1 MKFAASAAMLAYF
14 STLETELN
22 RAIELA
28 NRARVNGADP
38 TPGIEIPIAKDLAD
52 RVEKLLSIEGVAKKL
67 RELETT
73 MSREEAALQVA
84 IAVAKGEIKTFESN
98 RDAIEA
104 AVRVA
109 MAVLTEGVVAAPIEG
124 IAKID
129 LAKNDDGTD
138 YIRIYY
144 AGPIRSAGGTAQ
156 ALSVLAADYVRA
168 NLGIAR
174 FVPRPEEVERYVEE
188 ITAYRRVA
196 NLQYLPSDDE
206 IRLIVRN
213 CPICIDGEPT
223 EEAEVE
229 GRRDL
234 ARIETNRIRGG
245 MALVIAEGIA
255 LKAPKVKKHVDKLKL
270 EGWDWLDKFVVTV
283 KTDDASAQL
292 KPKDKYL
299 QDLIAG
305 RPVFSYPSRP
315 GGFRLRYGRGRNT
328 SFAAAGISPATMALM
343 DDFIAAGTQIKVE
356 RPGKA
361 AGIAPVDTIDGPTVR
376 LFNGDVLSIKTEE
389 EAKKIRPS
397 VQQILD
403 IGEILIN
410 FGDFLENNH
419 PLVPSSYCYEWW
431 LQELAAKTS
440 IKEPGDLKNPNA
452 EKALFL
458 SDTYKVPL
466 HPKYTYLWH
475 DISIDE
481 FSRLAEYIRING
493 KYSDKLTFP
502 NDDKIKTILEVLL
515 VPHIVREKVVFI
527 DEPLPLMRCLGLDTT
542 LKKNWI
548 NTESNILDTVSKASG
563 ITIRAR
569 APIRI
574 GARMG
579 RPEKSDKREMKP
591 APHVL
596 FPIGG
601 AGGKRRSLVD
611 VKDFVDD
618 EEDKEK
624 NNEFRNSEFQTGL
637 TYQKGKVG
645 TINVQIG
652 SRICPACKN
661 RTFKNKCTCGKFTH
675 PLFKCESCGIEIKTP
690 FMGTNTNPPCPK
702 CKKETTSVT
711 EMDIDFISE
720 YQKALDN
727 VGERDVYKPKGVL
740 GLTSKNKTPEPLEKG
755 VLRAKHDVVMFKDG
769 TVRYDLS
776 DMPLTH
782 IKPGELGVSVLKF
795 KELGYINDTY
805 GNPLVDENQ
814 ILELKVQ
821 DIVVSKDC
829 AEYLL
834 KTARFI
840 DDLLTR
846 YYKVEP
852 YYNIERID
860 DLIGK
865 LVIGLAPHTSAGV
878 LARLVGFTTAS
889 VGYGHPFFHAAKRR
903 NCFQGDEKL
912 LVQKRDGFELL
923 TIRELVESNLI
934 ENTEKDD
941 FGTEIKKI
949 NGLRT
954 FAFNIK
960 TKKFEL
966 ADITHFSK
974 HIAPEKLIEIKT
986 KSGRKIVVTKDHTF
1000 PDSSGEKVRA
1010 PDVDELLIPW
1020 NIKRPLIEGKENID
1034 LLSITDA
1041 QDVMIRTDCDVFEDD
1056 VQFSQ
1061 ISNNLGMSYKTFTN
1075 YIYRKSYPLEI
1086 INRFNHGVIDAG
1098 NYLLGSKR
1106 DKASIKPSITVNED
1120 FLSLLGF
1127 YLAEGFIKKNQNNCH
1142 QVSITATKEWA
1153 RCILEEKINAVFG
1166 LSPSISGNHVTICSR
1181 FVLEL
1186 FEELKIGK
1194 DAKTKRVP
1202 DFVYA
1207 LPEEKISAFLG
1218 GYFTGDGSCSLQST
1232 LEVNVTSVNK
1242 WLIDGMSFL
1251 LMFSGIKHSIYEEE
1265 REVKSDLI
1273 LKFYGKP
1280 KLIHSYKI
1288 RIYGSQARKFIE
1300 DIGFL
1305 GEKQKYAQDLLKK
1318 WLAKEGQTRTNFDED
1333 VFIDKVVEKKEIK
1346 SNDKYV
1352 YNLTVDTHHTLIC
1365 SGITTFQC
1373 DGDEDCVMLLMDG
1386 LLNFSRSYLPDR
1398 RGGQMDAPLVLTSR
1412 IDPNEVDKEAHNVDV
1427 LFQYPL
1433 AFYEATLKFANAKD
1447 LVKIM
1452 DTVSGRLGTPGQ
1464 YEGFGFTHDTANI
1477 AAGPRNSA
1485 YKTLG
1490 TMIEKMEAQLG
1501 LARKIKAVDPTDVA
1515 ERVINSHFLPD
1526 LIGNL
1531 RSFSK
1536 QKVRCTKCNAKY
1548 RRPPLQGT
1556 CPRCGGNIVLTVHEG
1571 SVRKYLETSLR
1582 IADEYNVRHYTK
1594 QRLELLE
1601 IEMRSLFES
1610 DKVKQKGLADFM

>member
-28 NRARVNGADP
+28 NRARANGADP

-84 IAVAKGEIKTFESN
+84 IAVAKGEIKKFESN

-440 IKEPGDLKNPNA
+440 IKELGDLKNPNA

-481 FSRLAEYIRING
+481 FSQLAEYIRING

-527 DEPLPLMRCLGLDTT
+527 DEPLPLMRCLGLDAT
-542 LKKNWI
+542 LKKNRV

-690 FMGTNTNPPCPK
+690 FVGTNTNPPCPK

-711 EMDIDFISE
+711 EMDIDFLSE
-720 YQKALDN
+720 YQMALDN

-852 YYNIERID
+852 YYNIDKID

-903 NCFQGDEKL
+903 N
-912 LVQKRDGFELL
+912 
-923 TIRELVESNLI
+923 
-934 ENTEKDD
+934 
-941 FGTEIKKI
+941 
-949 NGLRT
+949 
-954 FAFNIK
+954 
-960 TKKFEL
+960 
-966 ADITHFSK
+966 
-974 HIAPEKLIEIKT
+974 
-986 KSGRKIVVTKDHTF
+986 
-1000 PDSSGEKVRA
+1000 
-1010 PDVDELLIPW
+1010 
-1020 NIKRPLIEGKENID
+1020 
-1034 LLSITDA
+1034 
-1041 QDVMIRTDCDVFEDD
+1041 
-1056 VQFSQ
+1056 
-1061 ISNNLGMSYKTFTN
+1061 
-1075 YIYRKSYPLEI
+1075 
-1086 INRFNHGVIDAG
+1086 
-1098 NYLLGSKR
+1098 
-1106 DKASIKPSITVNED
+1106 
-1120 FLSLLGF
+1120 
-1127 YLAEGFIKKNQNNCH
+1127 
-1142 QVSITATKEWA
+1142 
-1153 RCILEEKINAVFG
+1153 
-1166 LSPSISGNHVTICSR
+1166 
-1181 FVLEL
+1181 
-1186 FEELKIGK
+1186 
-1194 DAKTKRVP
+1194 
-1202 DFVYA
+1202 
-1207 LPEEKISAFLG
+1207 
-1218 GYFTGDGSCSLQST
+1218 
-1232 LEVNVTSVNK
+1232 
-1242 WLIDGMSFL
+1242 
-1251 LMFSGIKHSIYEEE
+1251 
-1265 REVKSDLI
+1265 
-1273 LKFYGKP
+1273 
-1280 KLIHSYKI
+1280 
-1288 RIYGSQARKFIE
+1288 
-1300 DIGFL
+1300 
-1305 GEKQKYAQDLLKK
+1305 
-1318 WLAKEGQTRTNFDED
+1318 
-1333 VFIDKVVEKKEIK
+1333 
-1346 SNDKYV
+1346 
-1352 YNLTVDTHHTLIC
+1352 
-1365 SGITTFQC
+1365 C

-1433 AFYEATLKFANAKD
+1433 AFYEATLKYANAKD

-1536 QKVRCTKCNAKY
+1536 QKVRCTKCGAKY
-1548 RRPPLQGT
+1548 RRPPLQGK

>member
-1 MKFAASAAMLAYF
+1 MKFAASETMLAYF
-14 STLETELN
+14 NTLEMELN

-28 NRARVNGADP
+28 NRARANGADP

-52 RVEKLLSIEGVAKKL
+52 RVEKLLNIEGVAKKL

-84 IAVAKGEIKTFESN
+84 ISVAKGEIKRFDSN
-98 RDAIEA
+98 KDAIEA

-234 ARIETNRIRGG
+234 QRIETNRIRGG

-270 EGWDWLDKFVVTV
+270 EGWDWLEKFVVTV
-283 KTDDASAQL
+283 KSDDPSAQL

-328 SFAAAGISPATMALM
+328 SFAAAGTSPATMVMM
-343 DDFIAAGTQIKVE
+343 DDFIAAGTQLKVE

-361 AGIAPVDTIDGPTVR
+361 AAMGPVDTLEGPTVR
-376 LFNGDVLSIKTEE
+376 LFNGDVLRIDTAE
-389 EAKKIRPS
+389 EALKIRPS
-397 VQQILD
+397 VQKILD

-431 LQELAAKTS
+431 IQELATKTS
-440 IKEPGDLKNPNA
+440 IKELGDLKDPDQ
-452 EKALFL
+452 EKALSL
-458 SDTYKVPL
+458 SRTYKVPL

-475 DISIDE
+475 DISIDDYCK
-481 FSRLAEYIRING
+481 LAEYIEKNG
-493 KYSDKLTFP
+493 TYAEKLSFP
-502 NDDKIKTILEVLL
+502 VDEKIKDILEVLL
-515 VPHIVREKVVFI
+515 VPHTVREKHIYI
-527 DEPLPLMRCLGLDTT
+527 DEPLPLMTCLGIDKA
-542 LKKNWI
+542 LKKTW
-548 NTESNILDTVSKASG
+548 TVPEANIMDTLLKVSG
-563 ITIRAR
+563 MTIRAR

-596 FPIGG
+596 FPIGD
-601 AGGKRRSLVD
+601 AGGKRRSLQNA
-611 VKDFVDD
+611 KDYV
-618 EEDKEK
+618 EEEEQNWR
-624 NNEFRNSEFQTGL
+624 NNDLRTGL
-637 TYQKGKVG
+637 TIQKGKVG
-645 TINVQIG
+645 TIKVELGQ
-652 SRICPACKN
+652 RICSSCKIK
-661 RTFKNKCTCGKFTH
+661 TFKNKCSCGKYTQ
-675 PLFKCESCGIEIKTP
+675 PLLRCESCNIEVNKP
-690 FMGTNTNPPCPK
+690 LCPK
-702 CKKETTSVT
+702 CNKPTTCVT
-711 EMDIDFISE
+711 EMDIDFKSE
-720 YQKALDN
+720 VALALN
-727 VGERDVYKPKGVL
+727 NIGERDTLEIKCVL
-740 GLTSKNKTPEPLEKG
+740 GLMSKNKSPEPLEKG
-755 VLRAKHDVVMFKDG
+755 ALRAKHDIVMFKDG

-782 IKPGELGVSVLKF
+782 IKPKEIGVSVSKL
-795 KELGYINDTY
+795 KELGYVNDTY
-805 GNPLVDENQ
+805 GNTFVDENQ

-829 AEYLL
+829 GEYLL

-840 DDLLTR
+840 DDLLVK
-846 YYKVEP
+846 YYKVES
-852 YYNIERID
+852 YYNLENIS
-860 DLIGK
+860 DLIGE

-878 LARLVGFTTAS
+878 LGRLVGFTNAS
-889 VGYGHPFFHAAKRR
+889 VGYAHPFFHAAKRR
-903 NCFQGDEKL
+903 N
-912 LVQKRDGFELL
+912 
-923 TIRELVESNLI
+923 
-934 ENTEKDD
+934 
-941 FGTEIKKI
+941 
-949 NGLRT
+949 
-954 FAFNIK
+954 
-960 TKKFEL
+960 
-966 ADITHFSK
+966 
-974 HIAPEKLIEIKT
+974 
-986 KSGRKIVVTKDHTF
+986 
-1000 PDSSGEKVRA
+1000 
-1010 PDVDELLIPW
+1010 
-1020 NIKRPLIEGKENID
+1020 
-1034 LLSITDA
+1034 
-1041 QDVMIRTDCDVFEDD
+1041 
-1056 VQFSQ
+1056 
-1061 ISNNLGMSYKTFTN
+1061 
-1075 YIYRKSYPLEI
+1075 
-1086 INRFNHGVIDAG
+1086 
-1098 NYLLGSKR
+1098 
-1106 DKASIKPSITVNED
+1106 
-1120 FLSLLGF
+1120 
-1127 YLAEGFIKKNQNNCH
+1127 
-1142 QVSITATKEWA
+1142 
-1153 RCILEEKINAVFG
+1153 
-1166 LSPSISGNHVTICSR
+1166 
-1181 FVLEL
+1181 
-1186 FEELKIGK
+1186 
-1194 DAKTKRVP
+1194 
-1202 DFVYA
+1202 
-1207 LPEEKISAFLG
+1207 
-1218 GYFTGDGSCSLQST
+1218 
-1232 LEVNVTSVNK
+1232 
-1242 WLIDGMSFL
+1242 
-1251 LMFSGIKHSIYEEE
+1251 
-1265 REVKSDLI
+1265 
-1273 LKFYGKP
+1273 
-1280 KLIHSYKI
+1280 
-1288 RIYGSQARKFIE
+1288 
-1300 DIGFL
+1300 
-1305 GEKQKYAQDLLKK
+1305 
-1318 WLAKEGQTRTNFDED
+1318 
-1333 VFIDKVVEKKEIK
+1333 
-1346 SNDKYV
+1346 
-1352 YNLTVDTHHTLIC
+1352 
-1365 SGITTFQC
+1365 C

-1427 LFQYPL
+1427 RFQYPL
-1433 AFYEATLKFANAKD
+1433 EFYEATLAYKNPKD

-1452 DTVSGRLGTPGQ
+1452 DMVSGRLGTPAQ

-1501 LARKIKAVDPTDVA
+1501 LARKIKAVDPQDVA

-1536 QKVRCTKCNAKY
+1536 QKVRCTKCGAKY
-1548 RRPPLQGT
+1548 RRPPLRGS
-1556 CPRCGGNIVLTVHEG
+1556 CPKCGGNIVLTVHEG

-1582 IADEYNVRHYTK
+1582 IADEYHVSHYTK

>member
-1 MKFAASAAMLAYF
+1 MKFAASDTMLSYF
-14 STLETELN
+14 NTLETELN
-22 RAIELA
+22 HAIDLA
-28 NRARVNGADP
+28 NRARANGADP
-38 TPGIEIPIAKDLAD
+38 TPAIEIPIAKDLAD
-52 RVEKLLSIEGVAKKL
+52 RVEKLIGVEGVAKRL
-67 RELETT
+67 RELESS
-73 MSREEAALQVA
+73 MSREEASLQLGFEVA
-84 IAVAKGEIKTFESN
+84 SGKIKMFDSK

-104 AVRVA
+104 AVRIS

-129 LAKNDDGTD
+129 LAKNDDGSE

-156 ALSVLAADYVRA
+156 ALSVLAADYIRTS
-168 NLGIAR
+168 LGINR
-174 FVPRPEEVERYVEE
+174 FIPRAEEVERYVEE
-188 ITAYRRVA
+188 IADYHRAVH
-196 NLQYLPSDDE
+196 LQYLPTDDE

-234 ARIETNRIRGG
+234 ERIETNRIRGG

-270 EGWDWLDKFVVTV
+270 SGWDFLEKFVVTV

-328 SFAAAGISPATMALM
+328 SFAAAGISPATMVMM

-361 AGIAPVDTIDGPTVR
+361 AGIAPVDTIEGPTVR
-376 LFNGDVLSIKTEE
+376 LFNGDVLRVDTA
-389 EAKKIRPS
+389 EAALRIRPS
-397 VQQILD
+397 VQRILD

-431 LQELAAKTS
+431 VQELAARTS
-440 IKEPGDLKNPNA
+440 ISGDLRNPDQRT
-452 EKALFL
+452 ALSL
-458 SDTYKVPL
+458 SDTHKVPL

-475 DISIDE
+475 DITLEEYSA
-481 FSRLAEYIRING
+481 LAEYIQKDG
-493 KYSDKLTFP
+493 KLSEKLQFP
-502 NDDKIKTILEVLL
+502 FDDKIKTILETLL
-515 VPHIVREKVVFI
+515 VPHEVREKNI
-527 DEPLPLMRCLGLDTT
+527 YIKEPLPLLRCLGLGPDM
-542 LKKNWI
+542 KKTWTSPEKDI
-548 NTESNILDTVSKASG
+548 MDTVSKVSG
-563 ITIRAR
+563 ITIRRR

-574 GARMG
+574 GGRMG

-596 FPIGG
+596 FPIGE
-601 AGGKRRSLVD
+601 AGGRRRSLQSA
-611 VKDFVDD
+611 KDYVD
-618 EEDKEK
+618 EEEDNGVQR
-624 NNEFRNSEFQTGL
+624 NNEFRTGL
-637 TYQKGKVG
+637 TVQKEKVG
-645 TINVQIG
+645 TIKVQIG
-652 SRICPACKN
+652 ERICPSCKT
-661 RTFKNKCTCGKFTH
+661 RTFKNRCSCGKFTH
-675 PLFKCESCGIEIKTP
+675 PLLKCSTCGIE
-690 FMGTNTNPPCPK
+690 TNKPVCPK
-702 CKKETTSVT
+702 CKKETTSVA
-711 EMDIDFISE
+711 EMDIDFKSE
-720 YQKALDN
+720 CQLALKN
-727 VGERDVYKPKGVL
+727 LGERDNFESIKGVL

-755 VLRAKHDVVMFKDG
+755 ILRAKHDIVMFKDG

-776 DMPLTH
+776 DLPLTH
-782 IKPGELGVSVLKF
+782 IRPKEIGVPVAKLR
-795 KELGYINDTY
+795 ELGYDNDTY
-805 GNPLVDENQ
+805 GKPLVFEDQ
-814 ILELKVQ
+814 VLELKVQ

-829 AEYLL
+829 GEYLL
-834 KTARFI
+834 KTAGFI
-840 DDLLTR
+840 DDLLTK
-846 YYKVEP
+846 YYKVSP
-852 YYNIERID
+852 YYNINSIS

-878 LARLVGFTTAS
+878 LGRLVGFTNAS
-889 VGYGHPFFHAAKRR
+889 VGYAHPFFHAAKRR
-903 NCFQGDEKL
+903 NCFHGDEKL
-912 LVQKRDGFELL
+912 LVYKGDGFELL
-923 TIRELVESNLI
+923 TIRELVEGNLI
-934 ENTEKDD
+934 GKTEKDD
-941 FGTEIKKI
+941 FGTEYKEIH
-949 NGLRT
+949 GLKT

-966 ADITHFSK
+966 EDITHVSR
-974 HIAPEKLIEIKT
+974 HIPPEKLIEIRT
-986 KSGRKIVVTKDHTF
+986 KSGRKIVVTKDHPF
-1000 PDSSGEKVRA
+1000 PDRSGGKVRA
-1010 PDVDELLIPW
+1010 EDADELLIPW
-1020 NIKRPLIEGKENID
+1020 NLQRPPIETKENID

-1041 QDVMIRTDCDVFEDD
+1041 EDVMIRTESDVFGED
-1056 VQFSQ
+1056 VPLSQ
-1061 ISNNLGMSYKTFTN
+1061 ISQNLGMSYKTFTN
-1075 YIYRKSYPLEI
+1075 YIYRKSYPLEMV
-1086 INRFNHGVIDAG
+1086 NRFNPDVIDTG
-1098 NYLLGSKR
+1098 NYLIGSKR
-1106 DKASIKPSITVNED
+1106 DKVSIKPGITVDED

-1127 YLAEGFIKKNQNNCH
+1127 YLAEGFIKKNQQNCH
-1142 QVSITATKEWA
+1142 QVSITATKAWT
-1153 RCILEEKINAVFG
+1153 RDILKEKINTVFG
-1166 LSPSISGNHVTICSR
+1166 LRPSISGNHVTICSR
-1181 FVLEL
+1181 FVFEL

-1202 DFVYA
+1202 NFVYA
-1207 LPEEKISAFLG
+1207 LPEDKIGAFLR

-1242 WLIDGMSFL
+1242 WLIDAVSFL
-1251 LMFSGIKHSIYEEE
+1251 LMFNGIKHSIYEEE
-1265 REVKSDLI
+1265 RAVKSDLI
-1273 LKFYGKP
+1273 LRFYGKP
-1280 KLIHSYKI
+1280 RSLHSYKI
-1288 RIYGSQARKFIE
+1288 RIYGSEAEKFIE

-1305 GEKQKYAQDLLKK
+1305 GEKQKHAEELLKK
-1318 WLAKEGQTRTNFDED
+1318 WQVKKGQSRTSFNED
-1333 VFIDKVVEKKEIK
+1333 VFIDKVVERKEVN
-1346 SNDKYV
+1346 SQDKYV
-1352 YNLTVDTHHTLIC
+1352 YNLTVDTHHSLIC
-1365 SGITTFQC
+1365 SEITVFQC

-1386 LLNFSRSYLPDR
+1386 LLNFSRSYLPDK
-1398 RGGQMDAPLVLTSR
+1398 RGGQMDAPLVLTMR
-1412 IDPNEVDKEAHNVDV
+1412 IDPNEVDKEAHNIDV
-1427 LFQYPL
+1427 LFRYPL
-1433 AFYEATLKFANAKD
+1433 EFYEATLQYRNPKD
-1447 LVKIM
+1447 IVKLM
-1452 DTVSGRLGTPGQ
+1452 DTVSGRLGKPGQ
-1464 YEGFGFTHDTANI
+1464 YEGFGFTHDTTDI

-1490 TMIEKMEAQLG
+1490 TMIEKMDAQLA
-1501 LARKIKAVDPTDVA
+1501 LARRIKAVDPQDVA
-1515 ERVINSHFLPD
+1515 ERVIESHFLPD

-1548 RRPPLQGT
+1548 RRPPLRGT

-1601 IEMRSLFES
+1601 LEMKSLFES

>member
-1 MKFAASAAMLAYF
+1 MKFAASDAMLAYF
-14 STLETELN
+14 GILETELD
-22 RAIELA
+22 RAIEIA
-28 NRARVNGADP
+28 NRARANGADP
-38 TPGIEIPIAKDLAD
+38 TPTIEIPIAKDLAD

-84 IAVAKGEIKTFESN
+84 IAVAKGEIKNFESN

-234 ARIETNRIRGG
+234 PRIETNRIRGG

-305 RPVFSYPSRP
+305 RPVFSYPSKP
-315 GGFRLRYGRGRNT
+315 GGFRLRYGRSRNT
-328 SFAAAGISPATMALM
+328 SFAAAGISPATMVMM

-376 LFNGDVLSIKTEE
+376 LFNGDVLSIKTAE
-389 EAKKIRPS
+389 EAQKIRPS
-397 VQQILD
+397 VKQILD

-419 PLVPSSYCYEWW
+419 PLVPSSYCFEWW
-431 LQELAAKTS
+431 IQELMAKTS
-440 IKEPGDLKNPNA
+440 IEGDLKNPDQ
-452 EKALFL
+452 EKALSL
-458 SDTYKVPL
+458 SDKYQVPL

-475 DISIDE
+475 DISIED
-481 FSRLAEYIRING
+481 FSSLSEYIHKNG
-493 KYSDKLTFP
+493 TYSDRLSFAL
-502 NDDKIKTILEVLL
+502 DEKIKTILEVLL
-515 VPHIVREKVVFI
+515 VPHIVREKKVVI
-527 DEPLPLMRCLGLDTT
+527 EEPLPLMRCLGLDTS
-542 LKKNWI
+542 LKKASI
-548 NTESNILDTVSKASG
+548 IMGANILDTVSKTSG

-611 VKDFVDD
+611 AKDFVDD
-618 EEDKEK
+618 EDISKEK

-652 SRICPACKN
+652 HRICPSCQS
-661 RTFKNKCTCGKFTH
+661 RTFKNRCTCGKFTI
-675 PLFKCESCGIEIKTP
+675 PLLKCQSCGIEVDKP
-690 FMGTNTNPPCPK
+690 LCPK

-711 EMDIDFISE
+711 EMDIDFIAE

-727 VGERDVYKPKGVL
+727 LGERDVFKPKGVL

-782 IKPGELGVSVLKF
+782 IKPRELGVSVSKF
-795 KELGYINDTY
+795 KEMGYVNDTF
-805 GNPLVDENQ
+805 GNPLTDENQ
-814 ILELKVQ
+814 VLELKVQ

-834 KTARFI
+834 KTAHFI

-846 YYKVEP
+846 YYKVES
-852 YYNIERID
+852 YYNIDKID

-903 NCFQGDEKL
+903 NC
-912 LVQKRDGFELL
+912 
-923 TIRELVESNLI
+923 
-934 ENTEKDD
+934 
-941 FGTEIKKI
+941 
-949 NGLRT
+949 
-954 FAFNIK
+954 
-960 TKKFEL
+960 
-966 ADITHFSK
+966 
-974 HIAPEKLIEIKT
+974 
-986 KSGRKIVVTKDHTF
+986 
-1000 PDSSGEKVRA
+1000 
-1010 PDVDELLIPW
+1010 
-1020 NIKRPLIEGKENID
+1020 
-1034 LLSITDA
+1034 
-1041 QDVMIRTDCDVFEDD
+1041 
-1056 VQFSQ
+1056 
-1061 ISNNLGMSYKTFTN
+1061 
-1075 YIYRKSYPLEI
+1075 
-1086 INRFNHGVIDAG
+1086 
-1098 NYLLGSKR
+1098 
-1106 DKASIKPSITVNED
+1106 
-1120 FLSLLGF
+1120 
-1127 YLAEGFIKKNQNNCH
+1127 
-1142 QVSITATKEWA
+1142 
-1153 RCILEEKINAVFG
+1153 
-1166 LSPSISGNHVTICSR
+1166 
-1181 FVLEL
+1181 
-1186 FEELKIGK
+1186 
-1194 DAKTKRVP
+1194 
-1202 DFVYA
+1202 
-1207 LPEEKISAFLG
+1207 
-1218 GYFTGDGSCSLQST
+1218 
-1232 LEVNVTSVNK
+1232 
-1242 WLIDGMSFL
+1242 
-1251 LMFSGIKHSIYEEE
+1251 
-1265 REVKSDLI
+1265 
-1273 LKFYGKP
+1273 
-1280 KLIHSYKI
+1280 
-1288 RIYGSQARKFIE
+1288 
-1300 DIGFL
+1300 
-1305 GEKQKYAQDLLKK
+1305 
-1318 WLAKEGQTRTNFDED
+1318 
-1333 VFIDKVVEKKEIK
+1333 
-1346 SNDKYV
+1346 
-1352 YNLTVDTHHTLIC
+1352 
-1365 SGITTFQC
+1365 

-1386 LLNFSRSYLPDR
+1386 LVNFSRSYLPDR

-1433 AFYEATLKFANAKD
+1433 AFFEATLKYANPKD

-1452 DTVSGRLGTPGQ
+1452 DTVSGRLGTPAQ
-1464 YEGFGFTHDTANI
+1464 YEGFGFTHDTSNI

-1490 TMIEKMEAQLG
+1490 TMIDKMEAQLG
-1501 LARKIKAVDPTDVA
+1501 LARKIKAVDPQDVA

-1536 QKVRCTKCNAKY
+1536 QKVRCTKCGAKY

>member
-1 MKFAASAAMLAYF
+1 MIFAASDAMLAYF
-14 STLETELN
+14 NTLETGLS

-28 NRARVNGADP
+28 NRARANGADP
-38 TPGIEIPIAKDLAD
+38 VPSIEIPIAKDLAD
-52 RVEKLLSIEGVAKKL
+52 RVEKLIGVEGVAKRL
-67 RELETT
+67 RELEST
-73 MSREEAALQVA
+73 MSREEASLQLGFEVA
-84 IAVAKGEIKTFESN
+84 SGKIKQFESKK
-98 RDAIEA
+98 DAIEA
-104 AVRVA
+104 AVRIS

-129 LAKNDDGTD
+129 LAKNDDGTE

-156 ALSVLAADYVRA
+156 ALSVLAADYIRGS
-168 NLGIAR
+168 LGINR
-174 FVPRPEEVERYVEE
+174 FIPRPEEVERYVEE
-188 ITAYRRVA
+188 IGAYHRAVH
-196 NLQYLPSDDE
+196 LQYLPTDDE
-206 IRLIVRN
+206 IRLIVSN

-234 ARIETNRIRGG
+234 QRIETNRIRGG

-270 EGWDWLDKFVVTV
+270 TGWNFLEKFVVTV

-328 SFAAAGISPATMALM
+328 SFAAAGISPATMILM

-361 AGIAPVDTIDGPTVR
+361 AGIAPVDTIEGPTVR
-376 LFNGDVLSIKTEE
+376 LFNGDVLRVDTAE
-389 EAKKIRPS
+389 EALKIRPA
-397 VQQILD
+397 VQKILD

-410 FGDFLENNH
+410 YGDFLENNH

-431 LQELAAKTS
+431 IQELAAKTS
-440 IKEPGDLKNPNA
+440 TKELGDVRNPDQ
-452 EKALFL
+452 KTALSI

-466 HPKYTYLWH
+466 HPRYTYLWH
-475 DISIDE
+475 DIKLEDYTV
-481 FSRLAEYIRING
+481 LAEYIRNYG
-493 KYSDKLTFP
+493 KYEEKLSFP
-502 NDDKIKTILEVLL
+502 VDDKIKTILETLL
-515 VPHIVREKVVFI
+515 VSHIVREKNI
-527 DEPLPLMRCLGLDTT
+527 NIEEPLPLLRCLGLDTN
-542 LKKNWI
+542 LKKTW
-548 NTESNILDTVSKASG
+548 TLPESNIMDTISKVG
-563 ITIRAR
+563 GLTVRNR

-574 GARMG
+574 GGRMG

-596 FPIGG
+596 FPIGE
-601 AGGKRRSLVD
+601 AGGRRRSLQSA
-611 VKDFVDD
+611 KDYVDD
-618 EEDKEK
+618 DDNGRER
-624 NNEFRNSEFQTGL
+624 NNEFKTGL
-637 TYQKGKVG
+637 SVQKGKVG
-645 TINVQIG
+645 TIKVQIG
-652 SRICPACKN
+652 ERICPSCKK
-661 RTFKNKCTCGKFTH
+661 RTFKNRCICGKFTY
-675 PLFKCESCGIEIKTP
+675 PFLRCESCGIEVDKPI
-690 FMGTNTNPPCPK
+690 CPK

-711 EMDIDFISE
+711 EMDIDFKSE
-720 YQKALDN
+720 CLSALNN
-727 VGERDVYKPKGVL
+727 VGERDTLEIKCVL

-755 VLRAKHDVVMFKDG
+755 ALRAKHDVVMFKDG

-776 DMPLTH
+776 DLPLTH
-782 IKPGELGVSVLKF
+782 IRPKEIGVPVSKL
-795 KELGYINDTY
+795 KELGYVNDAY
-805 GNPLVDENQ
+805 GKPLVEDSQ
-814 ILELKVQ
+814 VLELKVQ

-852 YYNIERID
+852 YYNIQD
-860 DLIGK
+860 TDGLIGK

-878 LARLVGFTTAS
+878 LGRLIGFTGAS
-889 VGYGHPFFHAAKRR
+889 VGYAHPFFHAAKRR
-903 NCFQGDEKL
+903 NCFHGDEKL
-912 LVQKRDGFELL
+912 LVYKGDGFELL
-923 TIRELVESNLI
+923 TIRELFGSNLI
-934 ENTEKDD
+934 GKLEKDD
-941 FGTEIKKI
+941 FGTEYRKI
-949 NGLRT
+949 NGLKT

-966 ADITHFSK
+966 ADITHVSK
-974 HIAPEKLIEIKT
+974 HIPPEKLIEIRT
-986 KSGRKIVVTKDHTF
+986 KSGRKIVVTEDHMF
-1000 PDSSGEKVRA
+1000 PDRTGAKVRA
-1010 PDVDELLIPW
+1010 QDADELLIPW
-1020 NIKRPLIEGKENID
+1020 NLKRPPVETRENID
-1034 LLSITDA
+1034 LLSIADA
-1041 QDVMIRTDCDVFEDD
+1041 QDVMIRTESDVFDED
-1056 VQFSQ
+1056 VPLSQ

-1075 YIYRKSYPLEI
+1075 YVYRKSYPLGI
-1086 INRFNHGVIDAG
+1086 VNRFNPDLIDAG
-1098 NYLLGSKR
+1098 NYMLGSKR
-1106 DKASIKPSITVNED
+1106 DKVSIKPGITVDED
-1120 FLSLLGF
+1120 FLLLLGY
-1127 YLAEGFIKKNQNNCH
+1127 YLA
-1142 QVSITATKEWA
+1142 
-1153 RCILEEKINAVFG
+1153 
-1166 LSPSISGNHVTICSR
+1166 
-1181 FVLEL
+1181 
-1186 FEELKIGK
+1186 

-1202 DFVYA
+1202 NFVYA
-1207 LPEEKISAFLG
+1207 LPEDKICAFLR
-1218 GYFTGDGSCSLQST
+1218 GYFAGDGSCSLQST

-1242 WLIDGMSFL
+1242 WLIDAVSFL

-1265 REVKSDLI
+1265 RAVKSDLI

-1288 RIYGSQARKFIE
+1288 RIYGSEAGKFIE

-1305 GEKQKYAQDLLKK
+1305 GEKQKHAERLLKK
-1318 WLAKEGQTRTNFDED
+1318 WLAKKGRTRTSFDED
-1333 VFIDKVVEKKEIK
+1333 VFIDKVVEKKEI
-1346 SNDKYV
+1346 SCQDKYV
-1352 YNLTVDTHHTLIC
+1352 YNLTVDTHHNLIC

-1386 LLNFSRSYLPDR
+1386 LLNFSRSYLPDK

-1433 AFYEATLKFANAKD
+1433 EFYEATTQFKNPKD
-1447 LVKIM
+1447 IVKLM
-1452 DTVSGRLGTPGQ
+1452 DTVSGRLGTPAQ

-1477 AAGPRNSA
+1477 AAGPKNSA

-1490 TMIEKMEAQLG
+1490 TMIEKMDAQLA
-1501 LARKIKAVDPTDVA
+1501 LARKIKAVDPQDVA
-1515 ERVINSHFLPD
+1515 ERIINSHFLPD

-1548 RRPPLQGT
+1548 RRPPLRGT

-1571 SVRKYLETSLR
+1571 SVKKYLETSLR

-1601 IEMRSLFES
+1601 LEMKSLFES

>member
-1 MKFAASAAMLAYF
+1 MKFAASDAMLAYF
-14 STLETELN
+14 NVLETELN

-28 NRARVNGADP
+28 NRARSNGADP
-38 TPGIEIPIAKDLAD
+38 TPTIEIPIAKDLAD

-84 IAVAKGEIKTFESN
+84 ISVAKGEIKSFGSN

-234 ARIETNRIRGG
+234 QRIETNRIRGG

-305 RPVFSYPSRP
+305 RPVFSYPSKP

-328 SFAAAGISPATMALM
+328 SFAAAGISPATMVMM
-343 DDFIAAGTQIKVE
+343 DDFIATGTQIKVE

-376 LFNGDVLSIKTEE
+376 LFNGDVLSIKTAE
-389 EAKKIRPS
+389 EAQKIRPS

-440 IKEPGDLKNPNA
+440 SKKLGDLKDPGP
-452 EKALFL
+452 EKALLL
-458 SDTYKVPL
+458 SDTYKVPM
-466 HPKYTYLWH
+466 HPKYTFLWH
-475 DISIDE
+475 DISLDE
-481 FSRLAEYIRING
+481 YSQLSEYIRKNG
-493 KYSDKLTFP
+493 KYADTLSFSLDE
-502 NDDKIKTILEVLL
+502 KIKTILEVLL
-515 VPHIVREKVVFI
+515 IPHIVREKQIII
-527 DEPLPLMRCLGLDTT
+527 DEPLPLMRCLGLDAT

-548 NTESNILDTVSKASG
+548 NPESNILDTVSKISG

-574 GARMG
+574 GGRMG

-596 FPIGG
+596 FPIGA

-611 VKDFVDD
+611 AKDYVDD
-618 EEDKEK
+618 DEIDPEK
-624 NNEFRNSEFQTGL
+624 NNEFKNNEFQTGL

-645 TINVQIG
+645 TISIQVG
-652 SRICPACKN
+652 ERICPSCKT
-661 RTFKNKCTCGKFTH
+661 RTFKNRCTCGKFTH
-675 PLFKCESCGIEIKTP
+675 PFLKCQSCGIEIKTP
-690 FMGTNTNPPCPK
+690 YSNTGTNQLCPK
-702 CKKETTSVT
+702 CKKETTCVT

-720 YQKALDN
+720 YQHALEN

-755 VLRAKHDVVMFKDG
+755 ILRAKHDVVMFKDG

-776 DMPLTH
+776 DLPLTH
-782 IKPGELGVSVLKF
+782 IKPKEIGVPVPKL
-795 KELGYINDTY
+795 KELGYINDVY
-805 GNPLVDENQ
+805 GNPLIDEKQ

-829 AEYLL
+829 GEYLL

-846 YYKVEP
+846 YYKVES
-852 YYNIERID
+852 YYNIDNID
-860 DLIGK
+860 NLIGK

-878 LARLVGFTTAS
+878 LGRLVGFTTAS
-889 VGYGHPFFHAAKRR
+889 VGYAHPFFHAAKRR
-903 NCFQGDEKL
+903 N
-912 LVQKRDGFELL
+912 
-923 TIRELVESNLI
+923 
-934 ENTEKDD
+934 
-941 FGTEIKKI
+941 
-949 NGLRT
+949 
-954 FAFNIK
+954 
-960 TKKFEL
+960 
-966 ADITHFSK
+966 
-974 HIAPEKLIEIKT
+974 
-986 KSGRKIVVTKDHTF
+986 
-1000 PDSSGEKVRA
+1000 
-1010 PDVDELLIPW
+1010 
-1020 NIKRPLIEGKENID
+1020 
-1034 LLSITDA
+1034 
-1041 QDVMIRTDCDVFEDD
+1041 
-1056 VQFSQ
+1056 
-1061 ISNNLGMSYKTFTN
+1061 
-1075 YIYRKSYPLEI
+1075 
-1086 INRFNHGVIDAG
+1086 
-1098 NYLLGSKR
+1098 
-1106 DKASIKPSITVNED
+1106 
-1120 FLSLLGF
+1120 
-1127 YLAEGFIKKNQNNCH
+1127 
-1142 QVSITATKEWA
+1142 
-1153 RCILEEKINAVFG
+1153 
-1166 LSPSISGNHVTICSR
+1166 
-1181 FVLEL
+1181 
-1186 FEELKIGK
+1186 
-1194 DAKTKRVP
+1194 
-1202 DFVYA
+1202 
-1207 LPEEKISAFLG
+1207 
-1218 GYFTGDGSCSLQST
+1218 
-1232 LEVNVTSVNK
+1232 
-1242 WLIDGMSFL
+1242 
-1251 LMFSGIKHSIYEEE
+1251 
-1265 REVKSDLI
+1265 
-1273 LKFYGKP
+1273 
-1280 KLIHSYKI
+1280 
-1288 RIYGSQARKFIE
+1288 
-1300 DIGFL
+1300 
-1305 GEKQKYAQDLLKK
+1305 
-1318 WLAKEGQTRTNFDED
+1318 
-1333 VFIDKVVEKKEIK
+1333 
-1346 SNDKYV
+1346 
-1352 YNLTVDTHHTLIC
+1352 
-1365 SGITTFQC
+1365 C

-1433 AFYEATLKFANAKD
+1433 EFYEATLKYTNPKD
-1447 LVKIM
+1447 IVKIM
-1452 DTVSGRLGTPGQ
+1452 DTVSGRLGTPAQ

-1490 TMIEKMEAQLG
+1490 TMIEKMDAQLG
-1501 LARKIKAVDPTDVA
+1501 LARKIKAVDPQDVA

>member
-1 MKFAASAAMLAYF
+1 MKFAASAAMLSYF

-28 NRARVNGADP
+28 IRARAKGADP
-38 TPGIEIPIAKDLAD
+38 KPTIEIPIAKDLAD

-67 RELETT
+67 RELEST

-84 IAVAKGEIKTFESN
+84 IAVAKGEINKFESN

-328 SFAAAGISPATMALM
+328 SFAAAGISPATMVLM

-376 LFNGDVLSIKTEE
+376 LFNGDVLRIKTEE
-389 EAKKIRPS
+389 EAKKIRPA

-440 IKEPGDLKNPNA
+440 IKELGDLKNPNG
-452 EKALFL
+452 EKALYL

-466 HPKYTYLWH
+466 HPEYTYLWH

-481 FSRLAEYIRING
+481 FFQLSEYIRING
-493 KYSDKLTFP
+493 KYSHKLSFP
-502 NDDKIKTILEVLL
+502 INNKIKSILEVLL
-515 VPHIVREKVVFI
+515 VPHIVREKQVLI
-527 DEPLPLMRCLGLDTT
+527 DEPLPLIRCLGLDAS
-542 LKKNWI
+542 LKKNRT
-548 NTESNILDTVSKASG
+548 NTESNIMDRVSKVSG

-618 EEDKEK
+618 DDIDKEK
-624 NNEFRNSEFQTGL
+624 KNEFKSSEFQTGL

-661 RTFKNKCTCGKFTH
+661 RTFKNRCTCGKFTY
-675 PLFKCESCGIEIKTP
+675 PLFKCESCGIEVNTP
-690 FMGTNTNPPCPK
+690 FTGTNPICPK

-711 EMDIDFISE
+711 EMNIDFLSE
-720 YQKALDN
+720 YQIALDN

-782 IKPGELGVSVLKF
+782 IRPGELGVSVLKF
-795 KELGYINDTY
+795 KELGYVNDTF
-805 GNPLVDENQ
+805 GNPLVDESQ

-852 YYNIERID
+852 YYNIDKID

-878 LARLVGFTTAS
+878 LARLAGFTTAS

-912 LVQKRDGFELL
+912 LIQRGEGFELL
-923 TIRELVESNLI
+923 TICELVDSNLI

-960 TKKFEL
+960 TKTFEL
-966 ADITHFSK
+966 ADITHVSK
-974 HIAPEKLIEIKT
+974 HIAPEKLVEIRT

-1000 PDSSGEKVRA
+1000 PDRSGEKVRA
-1010 PDVDELLIPW
+1010 QDADELLIPW
-1020 NIKRPLIEGKENID
+1020 NIKRPPIEPKKNID

-1041 QDVMIRTDCDVFEDD
+1041 QNVMIRTESDVFEEG
-1056 VQFSQ
+1056 VHLSK
-1061 ISNNLGMSYKTFTN
+1061 ISND
-1075 YIYRKSYPLEI
+1075 LEM
-1086 INRFNHGVIDAG
+1086 
-1098 NYLLGSKR
+1098 
-1106 DKASIKPSITVNED
+1106 
-1120 FLSLLGF
+1120 
-1127 YLAEGFIKKNQNNCH
+1127 
-1142 QVSITATKEWA
+1142 
-1153 RCILEEKINAVFG
+1153 
-1166 LSPSISGNHVTICSR
+1166 
-1181 FVLEL
+1181 
-1186 FEELKIGK
+1186 
-1194 DAKTKRVP
+1194 KTKRVP
-1202 DFVYA
+1202 NFVYA
-1207 LPEEKISAFLG
+1207 LPKAKISTFLR
-1218 GYFTGDGSCSLQST
+1218 GYFTGDGSCSSQST
-1232 LEVNVTSVNK
+1232 LEVNATSVNK
-1242 WLIDGMSFL
+1242 WLIDGVSFL
-1251 LMFSGIKHSIYEEE
+1251 LMFFGIKHSIYEE
-1265 REVKSDLI
+1265 LI
-1273 LKFYGKP
+1273 N
-1280 KLIHSYKI
+1280 SYKI
-1288 RIYGSQARKFIE
+1288 RIYGSEARKFIE

-1305 GEKQKYAQDLLKK
+1305 GEKQKHAQDLLKK
-1318 WLAKEGQTRTNFDED
+1318 WLAKDGRTRTNFDED
-1333 VFIDKVVEKKEIK
+1333 VFIDKVVEKKEI
-1346 SNDKYV
+1346 SSEDKYV
-1352 YNLTVDTHHTLIC
+1352 YNLTVDNHHNLIC

-1433 AFYEATLKFANAKD
+1433 AFYEATLKYANAKD
-1447 LVKIM
+1447 LVRIM
-1452 DTVSGRLGTPGQ
+1452 DTVSGRLGTPAQ

-1536 QKVRCTKCNAKY
+1536 QKVRCTKCGAKY

-1582 IADEYNVRHYTK
+1582 IADEYNVQPYTK

>member
-1 MKFAASAAMLAYF
+1 MKFAASDTMLAYF
-14 STLETELN
+14 NALENELN
-22 RAIELA
+22 RAIDLA
-28 NRARVNGADP
+28 NRARTNGADP
-38 TPGIEIPIAKDLAD
+38 KPEVEIPIAKDLAD
-52 RVEKLLSIEGVAKKL
+52 RVEKLLGIEGVAKRL

-73 MSREEAALQVA
+73 VSREEAALRLA
-84 IAVAKGEIKTFESN
+84 LDVAKGEIKSFEST

-129 LAKNDDGTD
+129 LAKNDDGSD

-156 ALSVLAADYVRA
+156 ALSVLAADYIRGS
-168 NLGIAR
+168 LGINR
-174 FVPRPEEVERYVEE
+174 FIPRPEEVERYVEE
-188 ITAYRRVA
+188 ITAYHRTVH
-196 NLQYLPSDDE
+196 LQYLPTDEE

-270 EGWDWLDKFVVTV
+270 SGWDWLEKFVITV

-305 RPVFSYPSRP
+305 RPVFSYPSKP

-328 SFAAAGISPATMALM
+328 SFAAAGISPATMVLM

-361 AGIAPVDTIDGPTVR
+361 AGIAPVDTIEGPTVR
-376 LFNGDVLSIKTEE
+376 LFNGDVMRVDTAQ
-389 EAKKIRPS
+389 EALKIRPL
-397 VQQILD
+397 VQKILD

-440 IKEPGDLKNPNA
+440 IKELGELKNPDQ
-452 EKALFL
+452 KTALSL
-458 SDTYKVPL
+458 SDTHKVPL

-475 DISIDE
+475 DIKLE
-481 FSRLAEYIRING
+481 EYTQLAEYIQKNG
-493 KYSDKLTFP
+493 KLAEKLTLRLED
-502 NDDKIKTILEVLL
+502 NIKNILETLL
-515 VPHIVREKVVFI
+515 VPHTVREKQI
-527 DEPLPLMRCLGLDTT
+527 HIEEPLPLLRCLGLEPDMKNDM
-542 LKKNWI
+542 KKAW
-548 NTESNILDTVSKASG
+548 TAPESSIIGTISKVSG
-563 ITIRAR
+563 ITVRNRAQ
-569 APIRI
+569 IRI
-574 GARMG
+574 GGRMG

-596 FPIGG
+596 FPIGE
-601 AGGKRRSLVD
+601 AGGRRRSLQSA
-611 VKDFVDD
+611 KEYVDD
-618 EEDKEK
+618 GDDGAERSNDFKTGLSVQKEK
-624 NNEFRNSEFQTGL
+624 I
-637 TYQKGKVG
+637 G
-645 TINVQIG
+645 TIKVQIG
-652 SRICPACKN
+652 ERICPSCKS
-661 RTFKNKCTCGKFTH
+661 RTFKSRCRCGKFTI
-675 PLFKCESCGIEIKTP
+675 PLLKCSSCGIEVNKTV
-690 FMGTNTNPPCPK
+690 CPK
-702 CKKETTSVT
+702 CKKETTSII
-711 EMDIDFISE
+711 EMPIDFKKE
-720 YQKALDN
+720 YQEALDR
-727 VGERDVYKPKGVL
+727 VGERDNFESIKGVL
-740 GLTSKNKTPEPLEKG
+740 GLMSKNKTPEPLEKG
-755 VLRAKHDVVMFKDG
+755 ILRAKHDIVMFKDG

-776 DMPLTH
+776 DLPLTH
-782 IKPGELGVSVLKF
+782 IKPKEIGVPVERL
-795 KELGYINDTY
+795 KELGYLNDVY
-805 GNPLVDENQ
+805 GKPLIDENQ
-814 ILELKVQ
+814 VLELKVQ

-840 DDLLTR
+840 DDLLTK

-852 YYNIERID
+852 YYNISGINE
-860 DLIGK
+860 LIGK

-878 LARLVGFTTAS
+878 LGRLVGFTGAS
-889 VGYGHPFFHAAKRR
+889 VGYAHPFFHAAKRR
-903 NCFQGDEKL
+903 NCFHGDEKL
-912 LVQKRDGFELL
+912 LIYKGDGFELL
-923 TIRELVESNLI
+923 TIRELVELSLTGK
-934 ENTEKDD
+934 TEKDD
-941 FGTEIKKI
+941 FGTEYKEIQ
-949 NGLRT
+949 GLKT

-966 ADITHFSK
+966 ADITCVSK
-974 HIAPEKLIEIKT
+974 HISPEKLIELKT
-986 KSGRKIVVTKDHTF
+986 KSGRKIVVTKDHPF
-1000 PDSSGEKVRA
+1000 PDSPGIKVRA
-1010 PDVDELLIPW
+1010 EDADELLIPW
-1020 NIKRPLIEGKENID
+1020 NLKRPPIETKENID

-1041 QDVMIRTDCDVFEDD
+1041 EDVMIRTESDVFEET
-1056 VQFSQ
+1056 VPLSQ
-1061 ISNNLGMSYKTFTN
+1061 ISKNLGMSYKTFTN
-1075 YIYRKSYPLEI
+1075 YIYRKSYPLEMVS
-1086 INRFNHGVIDAG
+1086 RFNPDMIDTG
-1098 NYLLGSKR
+1098 NYLLGSRR
-1106 DKASIKPSITVNED
+1106 DKVSIKPNITVDED

-1142 QVSITATKEWA
+1142 QVSITATKEWT
-1153 RCILEEKINAVFG
+1153 RRILKEKINAVFG
-1166 LSPSISGNHVTICSR
+1166 LRPSISGNHVTICSR
-1181 FVLEL
+1181 FVYEL

-1202 DFVYA
+1202 NFVYS
-1207 LPEEKISAFLG
+1207 LPGDKISAFLR

-1232 LEVNVTSVNK
+1232 LEVNLTSVNK
-1242 WLIDGMSFL
+1242 WLVDGVSFL

-1265 REVKSDLI
+1265 RSVKSDLI

-1288 RIYGSQARKFIE
+1288 RIYGSEAGKFIE
-1300 DIGFL
+1300 SIGFL
-1305 GEKQKYAQDLLKK
+1305 GEKQKHAEELLKK
-1318 WLAKEGQTRTNFDED
+1318 WLAKKGRARTSFDED
-1333 VFIDKVVEKKEIK
+1333 VFIDKVVERKEII
-1346 SNDKYV
+1346 SQDKYV
-1352 YNLTVDTHHTLIC
+1352 YNLTVDTHHSLIC

-1386 LLNFSRSYLPDR
+1386 LLNFSRSYLPDK
-1398 RGGQMDAPLVLTSR
+1398 RGGQMDAPLVLTMR
-1412 IDPNEVDKEAHNVDV
+1412 IDPNEVDKEAHNIDV

-1433 AFYEATLKFANAKD
+1433 EFYEATLGYKNPKD
-1447 LVKIM
+1447 LVKLM
-1452 DTVSGRLGTPGQ
+1452 DTVSGRLGTPAQ
-1464 YEGFGFTHDTANI
+1464 YEGFGFTHDTTDI
-1477 AAGPRNSA
+1477 AAGPKNSA

-1490 TMIEKMEAQLG
+1490 TMIEKMDAQLA
-1501 LARKIKAVDPTDVA
+1501 LARKIKAVDPQDVA
-1515 ERVINSHFLPD
+1515 ERIINSHFLPD

-1548 RRPPLQGT
+1548 RRPPLRGT
-1556 CPRCGGNIVLTVHEG
+1556 CPKCGGNIVLTVHEG

-1601 IEMRSLFES
+1601 LEMSSLFES

>member
-1 MKFAASAAMLAYF
+1 MKFAASDSMLSYF
-14 STLETELN
+14 NGLESELN
-22 RAIELA
+22 RAIDLA
-28 NRARVNGADP
+28 NRARANGADP
-38 TPGIEIPIAKDLAD
+38 LPSVEIPIAKDLAD
-52 RVEKLLSIEGVAKKL
+52 RVEKLIGVEGVAKRL
-67 RELETT
+67 RELESS
-73 MSREEAALQVA
+73 MSREEASLQLGLEVA
-84 IAVAKGEIKTFESN
+84 SGKIKQFESQK
-98 RDAIEA
+98 DAIEA
-104 AVRVA
+104 AVRIS

-129 LAKNDDGTD
+129 LAKNDDGSD

-156 ALSVLAADYVRA
+156 ALSVLAADYIRGS
-168 NLGIAR
+168 LGINR
-174 FVPRPEEVERYVEE
+174 FIPRAEEVERYVEE
-188 ITAYRRVA
+188 IAAYHRAVH
-196 NLQYLPSDDE
+196 LQYLPSDDE

-270 EGWDWLDKFVVTV
+270 PGWDFLEKFVVTV
-283 KTDDASAQL
+283 KTDDPAAQL

-328 SFAAAGISPATMALM
+328 SFAAAGISPATMVMM

-361 AGIAPVDTIDGPTVR
+361 AGIAPVDTIEGPTVR
-376 LFNGDVLSIKTEE
+376 LFNGDVLRVDTQA
-389 EAKKIRPS
+389 EALKIRPS
-397 VQQILD
+397 VQRILD
-403 IGEILIN
+403 VGEILIN

-431 LQELAAKTS
+431 LQELAAKTPLN
-440 IKEPGDLKNPNA
+440 EPGDLRNPDQ
-452 EKALFL
+452 KTALSL

-475 DISIDE
+475 DISLDE
-481 FSRLAEYIRING
+481 YTALAEYIQKNG
-493 KYSDKLTFP
+493 KFAEKVEFP
-502 NDDKIKTILEVLL
+502 LDDTIKTILETLL
-515 VPHIVREKVVFI
+515 VPHIVREKLIFI
-527 DEPLPLMRCLGLDTT
+527 EEPLPLMRCLGLDAN
-542 LKKNWI
+542 LKKTWASA
-548 NTESNILDTVSKASG
+548 ESNIMDTVSKVSG
-563 ITIRAR
+563 ITIRSR

-574 GARMG
+574 GGRMG

-596 FPIGG
+596 FPIGE
-601 AGGKRRSLVD
+601 AGGRRRSLKSARD
-611 VKDFVDD
+611 YIDD
-618 EEDKEK
+618 TDNGGKN
-624 NNEFRNSEFQTGL
+624 NNEFKTGL
-637 TYQKGKVG
+637 SVQTEKAG
-645 TINVQIG
+645 TIKVQIG
-652 SRICPACKN
+652 ERICPSCKT
-661 RTFKNKCTCGKFTH
+661 RTFKNRCTCGKSTH
-675 PLFKCESCGIEIKTP
+675 PLLKCQSCGIEVPKP
-690 FMGTNTNPPCPK
+690 VCPK

-711 EMDIDFISE
+711 ELEIDFKSE
-720 YQKALDN
+720 YQQALDN
-727 VGERDVYKPKGVL
+727 VGERDNFDSIKGVI

-755 VLRAKHDVVMFKDG
+755 ILRAKHDIVMFKDG

-776 DMPLTH
+776 DLPLTH
-782 IKPGELGVSVLKF
+782 IKPRELGISVQKL
-795 KELGYINDTY
+795 KELGYVNDTY
-805 GNPLVDENQ
+805 GKPLVDENQ
-814 ILELKVQ
+814 VIELKVQ

-840 DDLLTR
+840 DDLLVK
-846 YYKVEP
+846 YYKVDA
-852 YYNIERID
+852 YYNINSAD

-878 LARLVGFTTAS
+878 LGRLIGFTTAS
-889 VGYGHPFFHAAKRR
+889 VGYAHPFFHAAKRR
-903 NCFQGDEKL
+903 NCFHGDEKL
-912 LVQKRDGFELL
+912 LVFKGDGFELL
-923 TIRELVESNLI
+923 TIRQLVELSLTGKI
-934 ENTEKDD
+934 EKDD
-941 FGTEIKKI
+941 FGTEYKEIQ
-949 NGLRT
+949 GLKT
-954 FAFNIK
+954 FAFNTK

-966 ADITHFSK
+966 AEITHVSR
-974 HIAPEKLIEIKT
+974 HIAPEKLLEIKT
-986 KSGRKIVVTKDHTF
+986 KSGRKIVVTEDHPF
-1000 PDSSGEKVRA
+1000 PDKSGVKVRA
-1010 PDVDELLIPW
+1010 EDVDELLIPW
-1020 NIKRPLIEGKENID
+1020 NLKRPTIETKDNID
-1034 LLSITDA
+1034 LLSITEPE
-1041 QDVMIRTDCDVFEDD
+1041 DVMIRTECDVFDED
-1056 VQFSQ
+1056 VSFSE
-1061 ISNNLGMSYKTFTN
+1061 ISSNLGMSYKTFTN
-1075 YIYRKSYPLEI
+1075 YIYRKSYPFEI
-1086 INRFNHGVIDAG
+1086 VKRFNPDIIDAG
-1098 NYLLGSKR
+1098 NYLIGSRR
-1106 DKASIKPSITVNED
+1106 DKVSIKPSITVDED
-1120 FLSLLGF
+1120 FLLLLGF
-1127 YLAEGFIKKNQNNCH
+1127 YLAEGFIKKNQINCH
-1142 QVSITATKEWA
+1142 QVSITATKEWI
-1153 RCILEEKINAVFG
+1153 RRLLKEKINAVFG
-1166 LSPSISGNHVTICSR
+1166 LHPSISGNHVTICSR
-1181 FVLEL
+1181 FVYEL

-1202 DFVYA
+1202 NFVYA
-1207 LPEEKISAFLG
+1207 LPEEKISAFLR

-1242 WLIDGMSFL
+1242 WLIDAVSFL

-1265 REVKSDLI
+1265 RAVKSDLI
-1273 LKFYGKP
+1273 LKFYGKS

-1288 RIYGSQARKFIE
+1288 RIYGSEAGKFIE
-1300 DIGFL
+1300 DVGFL
-1305 GEKQKYAQDLLKK
+1305 GEKQEHAEELLKK
-1318 WLAKEGQTRTNFDED
+1318 WLAKKGRTRTSFDED
-1333 VFIDKVVEKKEIK
+1333 VFSDKVIEKREI
-1346 SNDKYV
+1346 SSHDKYV
-1352 YNLTVDTHHTLIC
+1352 YNLTVDTHHSLIC
-1365 SGITTFQC
+1365 SGITAFQC

-1386 LLNFSRSYLPDR
+1386 LLNFSRSYLPDK

-1412 IDPNEVDKEAHNVDV
+1412 IDPNEVDKEAHNVDL
-1427 LFQYPL
+1427 LFRYPL
-1433 AFYEATLKFANAKD
+1433 LFYEATLQYKNPKD
-1447 LVKIM
+1447 IVKLM
-1452 DTVSGRLGTPGQ
+1452 DTVSGRLGTPAQ
-1464 YEGFGFTHDTANI
+1464 YEGFGFTHDTADI

-1490 TMIEKMEAQLG
+1490 TMIEKMDAQLA
-1501 LARKIKAVDPTDVA
+1501 LARRIKAVDPQDVA
-1515 ERVINSHFLPD
+1515 ERVIESHFLPD

-1548 RRPPLQGT
+1548 RRPPLRGT
-1556 CPRCGGNIVLTVHEG
+1556 CPKCGGNIVLTVHEG

-1601 IEMRSLFES
+1601 LEMRSLFES

>member
-1 MKFAASAAMLAYF
+1 MKFAASDAMLAYF
-14 STLETELN
+14 NALESELN
-22 RAIELA
+22 RAIALA
-28 NRARVNGADP
+28 NRARANGADP
-38 TPGIEIPIAKDLAD
+38 KPETEIPIAKDLAD
-52 RVEKLLSIEGVAKKL
+52 RVEKLIGVEGVAKRL
-67 RELETT
+67 RELEAA
-73 MSREEAALQVA
+73 MSREEASLQLGLEVA
-84 IAVAKGEIKTFESN
+84 SGKIKQFESN

-104 AVRVA
+104 AVRVS

-129 LAKNDDGTD
+129 LAKNDDGSD
-138 YIRIYY
+138 YIRVYY

-156 ALSVLAADYVRA
+156 ALSVLAADYIRA
-168 NLGIAR
+168 NLGINP

-196 NLQYLPSDDE
+196 NLQYLPTDDE

-234 ARIETNRIRGG
+234 PRIETNRIRGG

-270 EGWDWLDKFVVTV
+270 GGWDWLEKFVVTV

-328 SFAAAGISPATMALM
+328 SFAAAGISPATMVLM

-361 AGIAPVDTIDGPTVR
+361 AGIAPVDTIEGPTVR
-376 LFNGDVLSIKTEE
+376 LFNGDVMRVDTAH
-389 EAKKIRPS
+389 EALKIRPS
-397 VQQILD
+397 VQKILD

-431 LQELAAKTS
+431 LQELAARTS
-440 IKEPGDLKNPNA
+440 IREHGDLKNPDQ
-452 EKALFL
+452 KTALLL

-475 DISIDE
+475 DIKLE
-481 FSRLAEYIRING
+481 EYAQLAEYIQKNG
-493 KYSDKLTFP
+493 KFVEKLEFP
-502 NDDKIKTILEVLL
+502 LDDKIKNILETLL
-515 VPHIVREKVVFI
+515 VPHTVREKQI
-527 DEPLPLMRCLGLDTT
+527 YIEEPLPLMRCLGLDPG
-542 LKKNWI
+542 LKKTW
-548 NTESNILDTVSKASG
+548 SAPGPNIMDTVSIISG
-563 ITIRAR
+563 ITIRSK

-574 GARMG
+574 GGRMG

-596 FPIGG
+596 FPIGE
-601 AGGKRRSLVD
+601 AGGRRRLLQSA
-611 VKDFVDD
+611 KDFVDD
-618 EEDKEK
+618 GENGEIK
-624 NNEFRNSEFQTGL
+624 NTDFKTGL
-637 TYQKGKVG
+637 SVQKEKVG
-645 TINVQIG
+645 TIKVQIG
-652 SRICPACKN
+652 ERICPSCKT
-661 RTFKNKCTCGKFTH
+661 RTFKNRCNCGEFTQPLLKCQ
-675 PLFKCESCGIEIKTP
+675 SCGIQVQKP
-690 FMGTNTNPPCPK
+690 VCPK

-711 EMDIDFISE
+711 EMDIDFKSE
-720 YQKALDN
+720 CMLALKN
-727 VGERDVYKPKGVL
+727 LGERDNFGSIKGVL
-740 GLTSKNKTPEPLEKG
+740 GLMSKNKTPEPLEKG
-755 VLRAKHDVVMFKDG
+755 ILRAKHDIVMFKDG

-776 DMPLTH
+776 DLPLTH
-782 IKPGELGVSVLKF
+782 IKPKEIGVPVERL
-795 KELGYINDTY
+795 KELGYANDAY
-805 GNPLVDENQ
+805 GKPLIDENQ
-814 ILELKVQ
+814 VLELKVQ

-834 KTARFI
+834 KTAKFI
-840 DDLLTR
+840 DDLLVK

-852 YYNIERID
+852 YYNISGINE
-860 DLIGK
+860 LIGK

-878 LARLVGFTTAS
+878 LSRLIGFTGAS
-889 VGYGHPFFHAAKRR
+889 VGYAHPFFHAAKRR
-903 NCFQGDEKL
+903 NCFHGDEKL
-912 LVQKRDGFELL
+912 LIYRGDGFELL
-923 TIRELVESNLI
+923 TIRELVELSLTGK
-934 ENTEKDD
+934 TEKDD
-941 FGTEIKKI
+941 FGTEYREIQDLK
-949 NGLRT
+949 T

-966 ADITHFSK
+966 ADITCVSK
-974 HIAPEKLIEIKT
+974 HISPEKLIELKT
-986 KSGRKIVVTKDHTF
+986 KSGRKIVVTKDHPF
-1000 PDSSGEKVRA
+1000 PDRSGTKVRA
-1010 PDVDELLIPW
+1010 EDADELLIPW
-1020 NIKRPLIEGKENID
+1020 NLKRPPVETKENID

-1041 QDVMIRTDCDVFEDD
+1041 EDIMIRTESDVFEED
-1056 VQFSQ
+1056 VPLSQ
-1061 ISNNLGMSYKTFTN
+1061 ISKNLGMSYKTFTN
-1075 YIYRKSYPLEI
+1075 YIYRKSYPLEMV
-1086 INRFNHGVIDAG
+1086 NRFNPDVIDAG
-1098 NYLLGSKR
+1098 NYLIGSKR
-1106 DKASIKPSITVNED
+1106 DKVSIKPSITVDDD

-1127 YLAEGFIKKNQNNCH
+1127 YLAEGFIKKNQINCY
-1142 QVSITATKEWA
+1142 QVSITATKEWT
-1153 RCILEEKINAVFG
+1153 RRILKEKINTVFG
-1166 LSPSISGNHVTICSR
+1166 LRPSISGNHVTICSR
-1181 FVLEL
+1181 FVYEL

-1202 DFVYA
+1202 NFVYS
-1207 LPEEKISAFLG
+1207 LPMDKINAFLG

-1232 LEVNVTSVNK
+1232 LEVNLTSVNK
-1242 WLIDGMSFL
+1242 WLIDGVSFL
-1251 LMFSGIKHSIYEEE
+1251 LMFSGIKHSIYE
-1265 REVKSDLI
+1265 D
-1273 LKFYGKP
+1273 
-1280 KLIHSYKI
+1280 KI
-1288 RIYGSQARKFIE
+1288 RIYGSEARKFIE

-1305 GEKQKYAQDLLKK
+1305 GEKQKHAEELLKK
-1318 WLAKEGQTRTNFDED
+1318 WLAKKGRARTSFDED
-1333 VFIDKVVEKKEIK
+1333 VFIDKVVERKEI
-1346 SNDKYV
+1346 SSQDKYV
-1352 YNLTVDTHHTLIC
+1352 YNLTVDTHHSLIC

-1386 LLNFSRSYLPDR
+1386 LLNFSRSYLPDK
-1398 RGGQMDAPLVLTSR
+1398 RGGQMDAPLVLTTR
-1412 IDPNEVDKEAHNVDV
+1412 IDPNEVDKEAHNIDV

-1433 AFYEATLKFANAKD
+1433 EFYEATLGYKNPKD
-1447 LVKIM
+1447 LVKLM
-1452 DTVSGRLGTPGQ
+1452 DTVSGRLGTPAQ
-1464 YEGFGFTHDTANI
+1464 YEGFGFTHDTTDI
-1477 AAGPRNSA
+1477 AAGPKNSA

-1490 TMIEKMEAQLG
+1490 TMIEKMDAQLA
-1501 LARKIKAVDPTDVA
+1501 LARKIKAVDPQDVA
-1515 ERVINSHFLPD
+1515 ERIINSHFLPD

-1548 RRPPLQGT
+1548 RRPPLRGT
-1556 CPRCGGNIVLTVHEG
+1556 CPKCGGNVVLTVHEG

-1601 IEMRSLFES
+1601 LEMRSLFES

>member
-1 MKFAASAAMLAYF
+1 MKFAASTAMLAYF
-14 STLETELN
+14 NILESDLA
-22 RAIELA
+22 RAIDLA
-28 NRARVNGADP
+28 NRARANGADP
-38 TPGIEIPIAKDLAD
+38 TPAIEIPIAKDLAD
-52 RVEKLLSIEGVAKKL
+52 RVEKLIGVEGVAKRL
-67 RELETT
+67 RELESS
-73 MSREEAALQVA
+73 MSREEASLQLGLEVA
-84 IAVAKGEIKTFESN
+84 SGKIKQFESQK
-98 RDAIEA
+98 DAIEA

-129 LAKNDDGTD
+129 LAKNDDGSE

-156 ALSVLAADYVRA
+156 ALSVLAADYIRGS
-168 NLGIAR
+168 LGINR
-174 FVPRPEEVERYVEE
+174 FIPRTEEVERYVEE
-188 ITAYRRVA
+188 IAAYHRAVH
-196 NLQYLPSDDE
+196 LQYLPTDEE

-213 CPICIDGEPT
+213 CPICIEGEPT

-270 EGWDWLDKFVVTV
+270 PGWDFLEKFVVTV

-328 SFAAAGISPATMALM
+328 SFAAAGISPVTMVMM

-361 AGIAPVDTIDGPTVR
+361 AGIAPVDTIEGPTVR
-376 LFNGDVLSIKTEE
+376 LFNGDVLRVDTQD
-389 EAKKIRPS
+389 EALKIRPS
-397 VQQILD
+397 VQRILD

-440 IKEPGDLKNPNA
+440 IKELGDLRNPDQ
-452 EKALFL
+452 KTALSL
-458 SDTYKVPL
+458 SDKYKVPL

-475 DISIDE
+475 DINP
-481 FSRLAEYIRING
+481 AEYAVLADYVQKNG
-493 KYSDKLTFP
+493 KYSEKLAFP
-502 NDDKIKTILEVLL
+502 LDEKIKNILETLL
-515 VPHIVREKVVFI
+515 VPHIVREKHIFI
-527 DEPLPLMRCLGLDTT
+527 EEPLPLMRCLGLDAN
-542 LKKNWI
+542 LKKTWI
-548 NTESNILDTVSKASG
+548 FAESNIMDTVSKVSG
-563 ITIRAR
+563 ITIRSR

-574 GARMG
+574 GGRMG

-596 FPIGG
+596 FPVGE
-601 AGGKRRSLVD
+601 AGGRRRSLKSARD
-611 VKDFVDD
+611 YIDD
-618 EEDKEK
+618 TENGGKNNDNEFKTKLPDQKEK
-624 NNEFRNSEFQTGL
+624 A
-637 TYQKGKVG
+637 G

-652 SRICPACKN
+652 ERICSSCKIK
-661 RTFKNKCTCGKFTH
+661 TFKNRCACGKFTH
-675 PLFKCESCGIEIKTP
+675 PLLKCPSCGIEVQKP
-690 FMGTNTNPPCPK
+690 VCPK
-702 CKKETTSVT
+702 CNKETTSVT
-711 EMDIDFISE
+711 ELGIDFKSE
-720 YQKALDN
+720 YHQALDN
-727 VGERDVYKPKGVL
+727 VGERDNFDSIKGVI
-740 GLTSKNKTPEPLEKG
+740 GLTSRNKTPEPLEKG
-755 VLRAKHDVVMFKDG
+755 ILRAKHDIVMFKDG

-776 DMPLTH
+776 DLPLTH
-782 IKPGELGVSVLKF
+782 IKPKELGVSVPKL
-795 KELGYINDTY
+795 KELGYVNDTY
-805 GNPLVDENQ
+805 GKPLIDENQ
-814 ILELKVQ
+814 VIELKVQ

-840 DDLLTR
+840 DDLLVK
-846 YYKVEP
+846 YYKVDA
-852 YYNIERID
+852 YYNINSAD

-878 LARLVGFTTAS
+878 LGRLIGFTGAS
-889 VGYGHPFFHAAKRR
+889 VGYAHPFFHAAKRR
-903 NCFQGDEKL
+903 NCFHGDEKL
-912 LVQKRDGFELL
+912 LVYKGDGFELL
-923 TIRELVESNLI
+923 TIRELVELSLTGKI
-934 ENTEKDD
+934 EKDD
-941 FGTEIKKI
+941 FGTEYKGIQGIK
-949 NGLRT
+949 T

-966 ADITHFSK
+966 ADITCVSK
-974 HIAPEKLIEIKT
+974 HISPEKLIEIKT
-986 KSGRKIVVTKDHTF
+986 KSGRKIVVTKDHPF
-1000 PDSSGEKVRA
+1000 PDSSGIKVRA
-1010 PDVDELLIPW
+1010 EDADELLIPW
-1020 NIKRPLIEGKENID
+1020 NIERPPVETKENID

-1041 QDVMIRTDCDVFEDD
+1041 QDIMIRTESDVFEET
-1056 VQFSQ
+1056 VPLSQ
-1061 ISNNLGMSYKTFTN
+1061 ISKNLGMSYKTFTN
-1075 YIYRKSYPLEI
+1075 YIYRKSYPLEVV
-1086 INRFNHGVIDAG
+1086 NRFNPDVIDTG

-1106 DKASIKPSITVNED
+1106 DKVSIKPSITVDED
-1120 FLSLLGF
+1120 FLLLLGF
-1127 YLAEGFIKKNQNNCH
+1127 YLAEGFIKKNQINCH
-1142 QVSITATKEWA
+1142 QVSITATKEWSK
-1153 RCILEEKINAVFG
+1153 RILEEKINTVFG
-1166 LSPSISGNHVTICSR
+1166 LLPSISGNHITICSR
-1181 FVLEL
+1181 FVYEL

-1207 LPEEKISAFLG
+1207 LPRDKISAFLR

-1232 LEVNVTSVNK
+1232 LEVNLTSVNK
-1242 WLIDGMSFL
+1242 WLIDGVSFL
-1251 LMFSGIKHSIYEEE
+1251 LMFFGIKHSIYEEE
-1265 REVKSDLI
+1265 RAVKSDLI

-1288 RIYGSQARKFIE
+1288 RIYGREAGKFIE

-1305 GEKQKYAQDLLKK
+1305 GEKQKRAEELLKK
-1318 WLAKEGQTRTNFDED
+1318 WLAKKGRTRTCFDED
-1333 VFIDKVVEKKEIK
+1333 VFIDKVVERKEI
-1346 SNDKYV
+1346 SSQDKYV
-1352 YNLTVDTHHTLIC
+1352 YNLTVDTHHSLIC
-1365 SGITTFQC
+1365 SGITAFQC

-1386 LLNFSRSYLPDR
+1386 LLNFSRSYLPDK

-1412 IDPNEVDKEAHNVDV
+1412 IDPNEVDKEAHNVDL
-1427 LFQYPL
+1427 LFRYPL
-1433 AFYEATLKFANAKD
+1433 SFYEATLQYRNPKD
-1447 LVKIM
+1447 IVKLM
-1452 DTVSGRLGTPGQ
+1452 DTVSGRLGTQAQ
-1464 YEGFGFTHDTANI
+1464 YEGFGFTHDTADI

-1490 TMIEKMEAQLG
+1490 TMIEKMDAQLA
-1501 LARKIKAVDPTDVA
+1501 LARRIKAVDPQDVA
-1515 ERVINSHFLPD
+1515 ERVIESHFLPD

-1548 RRPPLQGT
+1548 RRPPLRGT
-1556 CPRCGGNIVLTVHEG
+1556 CPKCGGNIVLTVHEG

-1601 IEMRSLFES
+1601 LEMRSLFES

>member
-1 MKFAASAAMLAYF
+1 MKFAASDAMLAYF
-14 STLETELN
+14 STLETELD
-22 RAIELA
+22 RAIEIA
-28 NRARVNGADP
+28 NRARANGADP
-38 TPGIEIPIAKDLAD
+38 TPTIEIPIAKDLAD

-84 IAVAKGEIKTFESN
+84 IAVAKGEIKNFESN

-234 ARIETNRIRGG
+234 PRIETNRIRGG

-328 SFAAAGISPATMALM
+328 SFAAAGISPATMVMM

-376 LFNGDVLSIKTEE
+376 LFNGDVLNIKTAE
-389 EAKKIRPS
+389 EAQKIRPS
-397 VQQILD
+397 VKQILD

-419 PLVPSSYCYEWW
+419 PLVPSSYCFEWW
-431 LQELAAKTS
+431 LAELMAKTS
-440 IKEPGDLKNPNA
+440 IKGDLKNPGQG
-452 EKALFL
+452 EALSL
-458 SDTYKVPL
+458 SDKFKVPL

-475 DISIDE
+475 DISIEE
-481 FSRLAEYIRING
+481 FSQLSEYIHKNG
-493 KYSDKLTFP
+493 AYSDRLSFVL
-502 NDDKIKTILEVLL
+502 DEKIKNILDVLL
-515 VPHIVREKVVFI
+515 VPHIVREKKVVI
-527 DEPLPLMRCLGLDTT
+527 EEPLPLMRCLGLDKT
-542 LKKNWI
+542 LKKTSI
-548 NTESNILDTVSKASG
+548 IMGANILDTVSKTSG

-618 EEDKEK
+618 EEISKEK
-624 NNEFRNSEFQTGL
+624 NNEFKNSEFQTGL

-652 SRICPACKN
+652 QRICPSCQS
-661 RTFKNKCTCGKFTH
+661 RTFKNRCTCGKFTT
-675 PLFKCESCGIEIKTP
+675 PLLKCQICGIEVNKPI
-690 FMGTNTNPPCPK
+690 CPK

-720 YQKALDN
+720 YQRALDN
-727 VGERDVYKPKGVL
+727 LGERDVFKPKGVL

-782 IKPGELGVSVLKF
+782 IKPGELGVPVSKF
-795 KELGYINDTY
+795 KEMGYVNDTF
-805 GNPLVDENQ
+805 GNPLTDENQ

-834 KTARFI
+834 KTAHFI

-846 YYKVEP
+846 YYKVES
-852 YYNIERID
+852 YYNIDKID

-889 VGYGHPFFHAAKRR
+889 VGYAHPFFHAAKRR
-903 NCFQGDEKL
+903 NCFHGDEKL
-912 LVQKRDGFELL
+912 MVQRGDNFELL
-923 TIRELVESNLI
+923 TIRELVELNLI
-934 ENTEKDD
+934 DNLEKDD
-941 FGTEIKKI
+941 FGTQYRKVK
-949 NGLRT
+949 GLKT

-966 ADITHFSK
+966 ADITHVSK
-974 HIAPEKLIEIKT
+974 HVSPEKLIEIKT
-986 KSGRKIVVTKDHTF
+986 KSGRKIVVTKDHLF
-1000 PDSSGEKVRA
+1000 PNRSGEKVRA
-1010 PDVDELLIPW
+1010 HDADELLIPW
-1020 NIKRPLIEGKENID
+1020 NIKRPPVESKENID

-1041 QDVMIRTDCDVFEDD
+1041 KTKRFANFIYSLPED
-1056 VQFSQ
+1056 
-1061 ISNNLGMSYKTFTN
+1061 
-1075 YIYRKSYPLEI
+1075 
-1086 INRFNHGVIDAG
+1086 
-1098 NYLLGSKR
+1098 
-1106 DKASIKPSITVNED
+1106 
-1120 FLSLLGF
+1120 
-1127 YLAEGFIKKNQNNCH
+1127 
-1142 QVSITATKEWA
+1142 
-1153 RCILEEKINAVFG
+1153 KINA
-1166 LSPSISGNHVTICSR
+1166 
-1181 FVLEL
+1181 
-1186 FEELKIGK
+1186 
-1194 DAKTKRVP
+1194 
-1202 DFVYA
+1202 
-1207 LPEEKISAFLG
+1207 FLR
-1218 GYFTGDGSCSLQST
+1218 GYFTRDGSCSLMST

-1242 WLIDGMSFL
+1242 WLIDGVSYL
-1251 LMFSGIKHSIYEEE
+1251 LMFSGIKHSIYE
-1265 REVKSDLI
+1265 D
-1273 LKFYGKP
+1273 
-1280 KLIHSYKI
+1280 SYEI
-1288 RIYGSQARKFIE
+1288 RIYGSEAGKFIE
-1300 DIGFL
+1300 EIGFF
-1305 GEKQKYAQDLLKK
+1305 GEKQKQAEELMKK
-1318 WLAKEGQTRTNFDED
+1318 WLAKKGSSRTSFDED
-1333 VFIDKVVEKKEIK
+1333 VFIDKVVEKKEII
-1346 SNDKYV
+1346 SQDKYV
-1352 YNLTVDTHHTLIC
+1352 YNLTVDTHHNLIC

-1386 LLNFSRSYLPDR
+1386 LVNFSRSYLPDR

-1433 AFYEATLKFANAKD
+1433 AFFEATLKYTNPKD

-1452 DTVSGRLGTPGQ
+1452 DTVSGRLGTPSQ

-1501 LARKIKAVDPTDVA
+1501 LARKIKAVDPQDVA

>member
-1 MKFAASAAMLAYF
+1 MKFAASASMLAYF

-28 NRARVNGADP
+28 NRARANGADP
-38 TPGIEIPIAKDLAD
+38 TPCIEIPIAKDLAD

-84 IAVAKGEIKTFESN
+84 IAVAKGEIKKFESN

-328 SFAAAGISPATMALM
+328 SFAAAGISPATMTLM

-376 LFNGDVLSIKTEE
+376 LFTGDVLSIMTEE

-440 IKEPGDLKNPNA
+440 IKELNDLKNPNA

-475 DISIDE
+475 DISIDD
-481 FSRLAEYIRING
+481 FSRLSEYIRING

-515 VPHIVREKVVFI
+515 VPHIVREKLVFI

-542 LKKNWI
+542 FKKNWT
-548 NTESNILDTVSKASG
+548 NTESNILDTVSKVSG
-563 ITIRAR
+563 MTIRAR

-618 EEDKEK
+618 DDIDKDK
-624 NNEFRNSEFQTGL
+624 KNEFKSSEFQSGL
-637 TYQKGKVG
+637 TYQNGKVG

-661 RTFKNKCTCGKFTH
+661 RTFKNRCTCGKFTH
-675 PLFKCESCGIEIKTP
+675 PLLKCESCGIEVEKTI
-690 FMGTNTNPPCPK
+690 CPK
-702 CKKETTSVT
+702 CKKETTSVI

-782 IKPGELGVSVLKF
+782 IKPRELGVSVLKF

-846 YYKVEP
+846 YYKVES
-852 YYNIERID
+852 YYNIDKID

-903 NCFQGDEKL
+903 N
-912 LVQKRDGFELL
+912 
-923 TIRELVESNLI
+923 
-934 ENTEKDD
+934 
-941 FGTEIKKI
+941 
-949 NGLRT
+949 
-954 FAFNIK
+954 
-960 TKKFEL
+960 
-966 ADITHFSK
+966 
-974 HIAPEKLIEIKT
+974 
-986 KSGRKIVVTKDHTF
+986 
-1000 PDSSGEKVRA
+1000 
-1010 PDVDELLIPW
+1010 
-1020 NIKRPLIEGKENID
+1020 
-1034 LLSITDA
+1034 
-1041 QDVMIRTDCDVFEDD
+1041 
-1056 VQFSQ
+1056 
-1061 ISNNLGMSYKTFTN
+1061 
-1075 YIYRKSYPLEI
+1075 
-1086 INRFNHGVIDAG
+1086 
-1098 NYLLGSKR
+1098 
-1106 DKASIKPSITVNED
+1106 
-1120 FLSLLGF
+1120 
-1127 YLAEGFIKKNQNNCH
+1127 
-1142 QVSITATKEWA
+1142 
-1153 RCILEEKINAVFG
+1153 
-1166 LSPSISGNHVTICSR
+1166 
-1181 FVLEL
+1181 
-1186 FEELKIGK
+1186 
-1194 DAKTKRVP
+1194 
-1202 DFVYA
+1202 
-1207 LPEEKISAFLG
+1207 
-1218 GYFTGDGSCSLQST
+1218 
-1232 LEVNVTSVNK
+1232 
-1242 WLIDGMSFL
+1242 
-1251 LMFSGIKHSIYEEE
+1251 
-1265 REVKSDLI
+1265 
-1273 LKFYGKP
+1273 
-1280 KLIHSYKI
+1280 
-1288 RIYGSQARKFIE
+1288 
-1300 DIGFL
+1300 
-1305 GEKQKYAQDLLKK
+1305 
-1318 WLAKEGQTRTNFDED
+1318 
-1333 VFIDKVVEKKEIK
+1333 
-1346 SNDKYV
+1346 
-1352 YNLTVDTHHTLIC
+1352 
-1365 SGITTFQC
+1365 C

-1433 AFYEATLKFANAKD
+1433 AFYEATLKYTNAKD

-1477 AAGPRNSA
+1477 AAGPKNSA

-1536 QKVRCTKCNAKY
+1536 QKVRCTKCGAKY

>member
-1 MKFAASAAMLAYF
+1 MKFAASETMLAYF
-14 STLETELN
+14 NTLEQELN

-28 NRARVNGADP
+28 NRARANGADP
-38 TPGIEIPIAKDLAD
+38 TPASEIPIAKDLAD
-52 RVEKLLSIEGVAKKL
+52 RVEKLLNIEGVAKKL

-84 IAVAKGEIKTFESN
+84 ISVAKGEIKRFDSS

-234 ARIETNRIRGG
+234 QRIETNRIRGG

-270 EGWDWLDKFVVTV
+270 EGWDWLEKFVVTV
-283 KTDDASAQL
+283 KSDDPSAQL

-328 SFAAAGISPATMALM
+328 SFAAAGTSPATMVMM
-343 DDFIAAGTQIKVE
+343 DDFIAAGTQLKVE

-361 AGIAPVDTIDGPTVR
+361 AAMGPVDTLEGPTVR
-376 LFNGDVLSIKTEE
+376 LFNGDVLRIDTAE
-389 EAKKIRPS
+389 EALKLRPS
-397 VQQILD
+397 VQKILD

-431 LQELAAKTS
+431 IQELAAKTS
-440 IKEPGDLKNPNA
+440 IKELGDLKNPDQ
-452 EKALFL
+452 EKALSL
-458 SDTYKVPL
+458 SRTYNVPL

-475 DISIDE
+475 DISIDDY
-481 FSRLAEYIRING
+481 SRLAEYIQKNG
-493 KYSDKLTFP
+493 KYDEKLSFP
-502 NDDKIKTILEVLL
+502 LDEKIKDILEVLL
-515 VPHIVREKVVFI
+515 VPHIVREKQIYIV
-527 DEPLPLMRCLGLDTT
+527 EPLPLMTCLGIDKNLTKTWSVAQANIMDTL
-542 LKKNWI
+542 LK
-548 NTESNILDTVSKASG
+548 VSG
-563 ITIRAR
+563 MTIRAR

-596 FPIGG
+596 FPIGD
-601 AGGKRRSLVD
+601 AGGKRRSLQNAKEYVE
-611 VKDFVDD
+611 
-618 EEDKEK
+618 EEDGNGR
-624 NNEFRNSEFQTGL
+624 NNDLKTGL
-637 TYQKGKVG
+637 TIQKGKVG
-645 TINVQIG
+645 TIKVQIG
-652 SRICPACKN
+652 QRICSSCKI
-661 RTFKNKCTCGKFTH
+661 RTFKNRCSCGKFTQ
-675 PLFKCESCGIEIKTP
+675 PLLKCESCGIEVKTP
-690 FMGTNTNPPCPK
+690 YLNTGTNKNQLCPK
-702 CKKETTSVT
+702 CNKETTCVT
-711 EMDIDFISE
+711 EMDIDFKSE
-720 YQKALDN
+720 VALALN
-727 VGERDVYKPKGVL
+727 NIGERDTLEIKCVL
-740 GLTSKNKTPEPLEKG
+740 GLMSKNKSPEPLEKG
-755 VLRAKHDVVMFKDG
+755 ALRAKHDIVMFKDG

-782 IKPGELGVSVLKF
+782 VKPKEIGVPVSKM
-795 KELGYINDTY
+795 KELGYVNDTY

-829 AEYLL
+829 GEYLL

-840 DDLLTR
+840 DDLLVK
-846 YYKVEP
+846 YYKVES
-852 YYNIERID
+852 YYNRETIS
-860 DLIGK
+860 DLIGE

-878 LARLVGFTTAS
+878 LGRLVGFTNAS
-889 VGYGHPFFHAAKRR
+889 VGYAHPFFHAAKRR
-903 NCFQGDEKL
+903 NCFHGDEKL
-912 LVQKRDGFELL
+912 LVFKGDGFELL
-923 TIRELVESNLI
+923 TIRELVELNLI
-934 ENTEKDD
+934 GKTQKDD
-941 FGTEIKKI
+941 FGAEYKEIPGIK
-949 NGLRT
+949 T
-954 FAFNIK
+954 YAFNIK

-966 ADITHFSK
+966 ADITHVSK
-974 HIAPEKLIEIKT
+974 HVAPEKLIEIKT
-986 KSGRKIVVTKDHTF
+986 KSGRKIVVTKDHPF
-1000 PDSSGEKVRA
+1000 VDRSGAKVRA
-1010 PDVDELLIPW
+1010 QDADELLIPW
-1020 NIKRPLIEGKENID
+1020 NLKRPPMETKENID

-1041 QDVMIRTDCDVFEDD
+1041 QDVMIRTESDIFEDD
-1056 VQFSQ
+1056 VPLSQ
-1061 ISNNLGMSYKTFTN
+1061 ISSDFGMRYKTFTN
-1075 YIYRKSYPLEI
+1075 YIYRQSYPLEMV
-1086 INRFNHGVIDAG
+1086 NRFNPELIGTG
-1098 NYLLGSKR
+1098 NYLIGSKR
-1106 DKASIKPSITVNED
+1106 DKVSIKPSITVDDD
-1120 FLSLLGF
+1120 FLLLLGL
-1127 YLAEGFIKKNQNNCH
+1127 YLAEGFIKKNQIDCH
-1142 QVSITATKEWA
+1142 QVSITATKEWV
-1153 RCILEEKINAVFG
+1153 REILKEKINAVFG
-1166 LSPSISGNHVTICSR
+1166 LNPSISGNHITICSR
-1181 FVLEL
+1181 FVFEL

-1202 DFVYA
+1202 NFVYA
-1207 LPEEKISAFLG
+1207 LPKDKISAFLR

-1232 LEVNVTSVNK
+1232 LEVNLTSVNK
-1242 WLIDGMSFL
+1242 WLIDAVSIL

-1265 REVKSDLI
+1265 RAVKSDLI

-1288 RIYGSQARKFIE
+1288 RIYSSEAGKFIE

-1305 GEKQKYAQDLLKK
+1305 GEKQKHAEELLKK
-1318 WLAKEGQTRTNFDED
+1318 WMTKKGQTRTSFDED
-1333 VFIDKVVEKKEIK
+1333 VFIDKVVERKEI
-1346 SNDKYV
+1346 SSQDKYV
-1352 YNLTVDTHHTLIC
+1352 YNLTVDTHHSLIC

-1427 LFQYPL
+1427 RFQYPL
-1433 AFYEATLKFANAKD
+1433 EFYEATLAYTNPKD

-1452 DTVSGRLGTPGQ
+1452 DMVSGRLGTPAQ
-1464 YEGFGFTHDTANI
+1464 YEGFGFTHDTTNI

-1501 LARKIKAVDPTDVA
+1501 LARKIKAVDPQDVA

-1526 LIGNL
+1526 IIGNL

-1536 QKVRCTKCNAKY
+1536 QKVRCTKCGAKY
-1548 RRPPLQGT
+1548 RRPPLRGS
-1556 CPRCGGNIVLTVHEG
+1556 CPKCGGNIVLTVHEG